1 MVLWVAVC
9 LTVCGVLPLQLVVLW
24 AAVPGSRGSS
34 LPVGLLQGWAPACGR
49 SGLGIWEV
57 DLVDTCPC
65 VSPMWITPLLMYLT
79 SFKAITHRALTIAR

>member
-49 SGLGIWEV
+49 SGLGDMGGGSGRYLSLCLSDV
-57 DLVDTCPC
+57 DHA
-65 VSPMWITPLLMYLT
+65 
-79 SFKAITHRALTIAR
+79 SFNVPHQFQSYYT